1 MKNIQRYVEMVER
14 KESCGIENGGE
25 NKVKNAT
32 SEVSSRPIQGKI
44 NELLDSLTT
53 NDTIIART
61 EV

>member
-1 MKNIQRYVEMVER
+1 MVEG
-14 KESCGIENGGE
+14 KESCGIENGRE

>member
-1 MKNIQRYVEMVER
+1 MEMLER
-14 KESCGIENGGE
+14 KENCGIENRRE

-32 SEVSSRPIQGKI
+32 SEVSSRPIHGKI

-53 NDTIIART
+53 NDTIIARP